1 MAVPQIKG
9 AAAAVVQMKEEFRQK
24 TEAEASKLPK
34 ELREMANLP
43 AARFL
48 WVRAVQGLA
57 RNYVVDAPSLG

>member
-1 MAVPQIKG
+1 VAVPQIKG

-24 TEAEASKLPK
+24 TEAEASKLPN

-48 WVRAVQGLA
+48 WVRAVHGVA